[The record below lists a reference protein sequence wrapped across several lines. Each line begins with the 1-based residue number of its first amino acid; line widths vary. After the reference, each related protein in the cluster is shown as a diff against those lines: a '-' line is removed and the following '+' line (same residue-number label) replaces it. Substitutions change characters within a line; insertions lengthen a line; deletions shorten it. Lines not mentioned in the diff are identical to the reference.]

1 MTKYKNKLYH
11 DLKKLGVKKGD
22 VLMGH
27 SSLRSVGSFIN
38 KPQIIVEVL
47 KKVLGPFGTLL
58 MPALTYENIVLSQPF
73 FDEKQFDEPITPEE
87 HRNQWDRVFS
97 SLSGYVDYV
106 AFQDRQV
113 AFSRLKEFTVIN
125 KELAGKY
132 YIESLANIE
141 SFERGLSNDF

>member
-11 DLKKLGVKKGD
+11 DLKKLGEKKGD

-58 MPALTYENIVLSQPF
+58 MPALTYENIVPSQPF

-87 HRNQWDRVFS
+87 HWNQQRTCWQILYRI
-97 SLSGYVDYV
+97 L
-106 AFQDRQV
+106 
-113 AFSRLKEFTVIN
+113 
-125 KELAGKY
+125 GKY
-132 YIESLANIE
+132 
-141 SFERGLSNDF
+141 